1 VCCCRIPSGEWII
14 LGSDCAHSRYY
25 KLQCRVWG
33 ADGRELLNGEVTIAT
48 WCQHGN
54 TVSLHSDM
62 PAAYDTM
69 ARVREMEKTGVH
81 VCLAHDSYWSQD
93 GPLKNETLL
102 KLKNN

>member
-1 VCCCRIPSGEWII
+1 
-14 LGSDCAHSRYY
+14 
-25 KLQCRVWG
+25 
-33 ADGRELLNGEVTIAT
+33 LNGEVTIAT

-69 ARVREMEKTGVH
+69 ARVREMEKRGVH